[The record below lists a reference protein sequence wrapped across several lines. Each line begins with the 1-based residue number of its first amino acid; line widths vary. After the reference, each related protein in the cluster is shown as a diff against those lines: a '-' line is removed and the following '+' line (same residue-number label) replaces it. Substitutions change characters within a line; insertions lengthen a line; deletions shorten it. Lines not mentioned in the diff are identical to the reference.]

1 MPSSF
6 ANALQFGG
14 GGGGAFDPQNL
25 YQGSGFNGQGG
36 SFNFQGRG
44 HGGGSD
50 FLGNGQGGG
59 FIFQGSGQGGGFAF
73 KDNGNGGGG
82 FQRFSMQQQQ
92 QHSQQGAAA
101 APQSQRR
108 SFFSET
114 GSDHTLRPVTFQ
126 TADGRFFEAVER
138 LPQFGSPSR
147 SPQGHF
153 AGDGFP
159 HQSDDPGNA

>member
-25 YQGSGFNGQGG
+25 YQGSGFANQG
-36 SFNFQGRG
+36 SFN
-44 HGGGSD
+44 GGGFNGQSSG
-50 FLGNGQGGG
+50 FNGQGGG

-73 KDNGNGGGG
+73 KGNGNGGGG
-82 FQRFSMQQQQ
+82 SQRFSMQQQQ
-92 QHSQQGAAA
+92 QHLQQSAAA

-147 SPQGHF
+147 SPQGHL